1 MKLIIRIA
9 RQELSLLFHSP
20 VAWLI
25 LIVFPIQIG
34 VNFIYYLQMIG
45 RAQRMG
51 NHFSDVTSMVY
62 AGLQEGFYPG
72 VKGTLYFYI
81 PLLTMGLISRETH
94 SGSIKLL
101 LSSPIKV
108 RDIVLGKYVAMMG
121 YGALLLVIICL
132 YAISGSFFIE
142 HIDWT
147 LLASGA
153 LGLYLLICAYAAI
166 GLFMSSL
173 TTYQVVAAISTLAVL
188 AGLNFVGGLFQ
199 GNDTVRHITYYM
211 SIAGRTEQFI
221 FGLISSQD
229 VIYFFVVIGFFLAIT
244 AMRLQHQREAKS
256 SWVRTFRYLGLIAG
270 CFGIGYITSLPA
282 FTGYADMTATKT
294 HTLGPQSR
302 ELIAKMDK
310 DKPLKV
316 TTYVN
321 ILDNNYYLG
330 APEKKSAD
338 ERILT
343 PYRRFMPD
351 MEMDYV
357 YYYDFSN
364 NEGLYKNYP
373 GESDAA
379 IAKKVADIQEL
390 DYKKV
395 LPPEQLKKT
404 VDLGPEENRLVR
416 LLQYGDKKT
425 FLRYYNDIRIYPS
438 EQEFTAAMKRLVT
451 PAEIPVVTFL
461 RGNGERSI
469 TKAGDAAFRMFV
481 NELTFRGALINQGFN
496 VDTVNLANEE
506 ISAETSVLVI
516 ADPKTPFSP
525 ETQAKLDKYIAGGG
539 NLFVIAE
546 PGSQEILKP
555 VLQQLDVQAGETPV
569 LEESRDYAPDFILAR
584 FSDSAGTI
592 APRLA
597 AYKADKGVVSMV
609 GTVSLQYGQQQGF
622 HTVPLLI
629 AKNNQPLAIAAE
641 RTVQGKTQ
649 RIVVTGDADFM
660 SSGELARRKP
670 YIWNQPLITEI
681 FRWFT
686 YGKFPVNTG
695 AIKSKDAI
703 DTNDSGILAMRVVFF
718 GVIPGLLLVFATV
731 LLLYRRRR

>member
-1 MKLIIRIA
+1 MKVITRIA

-25 LIVFPIQIG
+25 LIVFPVQIG
-34 VNFIYYLQMIG
+34 VNFLYYIQMIG

-51 NHFSDVTSMVY
+51 NHFSDVTSMVF

-72 VKGTLYFYI
+72 MKGTLYFYI
-81 PLLTMGLISRETH
+81 PLLTMGLISREMH

-108 RDIVLGKYVAMMG
+108 RDIVLGKFVAMMG

-132 YAISGSFFIE
+132 YGVAGSFFITN
-142 HIDWT
+142 IDWQF
-147 LLASGA
+147 LASGA
-153 LGLYLLICAYAAI
+153 IGLYLLICAYAAI

-199 GNDTVRHITYYM
+199 GNDTVRHITYFM

-221 FGLISSQD
+221 FGLISTQD
-229 VIYFFVVIGFFLAIT
+229 IIYFLIVIGFFLAIT
-244 AMRLQHQREAKS
+244 GMRLQDQREARS
-256 SWVRTFRYLGLIAG
+256 GTARTARYLGLIGVCFLAG
-270 CFGIGYITSLPA
+270 YLSTIPALTGYI
-282 FTGYADMTATKT
+282 DMTATQT
-294 HTLGPQSR
+294 HTLGKQSR
-302 ELIAKMDK
+302 ELISKMEH
-310 DKPLKV
+310 PLKV

-330 APEKKSAD
+330 APEKKSED

-351 MEMDYV
+351 MKMEYV

-373 GESDAA
+373 GETDAA
-379 IAKKVADIQEL
+379 IAKKVADIQDL
-390 DYKKV
+390 DYRKV
-395 LPPEQLKKT
+395 LKPDAVKKL
-404 VDLGPEENRLVR
+404 VDLNPEENRLVR
-416 LLQYGDKKT
+416 LLEYGDKKT
-425 FLRYYNDIRIYPS
+425 FLRYYNDIRIYPG
-438 EQEFTAAMKRLVT
+438 EQEFTAALKRLIT
-451 PAEIPVVTFL
+451 PADIPVITFL

-469 TKAGDAAFRMFV
+469 TKAGDAEFKTFV

-496 VDTVNLANEE
+496 VDTVNLARQD
-506 ISAETSVLVI
+506 IPATTSVLVI
-516 ADPKTPFSP
+516 ADPKTAFSP
-525 ETQAKLDKYIAGGG
+525 EVQQKLAQYVASGR
-539 NLFVIAE
+539 NLFVITE
-546 PGSQEILKP
+546 PGSQDVVTPL
-555 VLQQLDVQAGETPV
+555 LQPLGIHPGATPIQ
-569 LEESRDYAPDFILAR
+569 EESRDYAPDFILAR
-584 FSDSAGTI
+584 FADSAGTI

-597 AYKADKGVVSMV
+597 GYRADKGVVSMV
-609 GTVSLQYGQQQGF
+609 GTAGIRYADTAGF

-629 AKNNQPLAIAAE
+629 AKNNEALAIAAQ
-641 RTVQGKTQ
+641 RHVNGKEQ

-660 SSGELARRKP
+660 SSGELGRRKP
-670 YIWNQPLITEI
+670 YNWNQPLITEM

-686 YGKFPVNTG
+686 YGAFPVNTG
-695 AIKSKDAI
+695 AIRSQDAI
-703 DTNDSGILAMRVVFF
+703 DSDDQGILMMRVIFF
-718 GVIPGLLLVFATV
+718 GVIPGGLLIFAAG

>member
-1 MKLIIRIA
+1 MKLILRIA
-9 RQELSLLFHSP
+9 RQELSLLFNSP

-51 NHFSDVTSMVY
+51 NHFTDVTSMVF

-72 VKGTLYFYI
+72 VKSTLYFYI

-132 YAISGSFFIE
+132 YGISGSFFITN
-142 HIDWT
+142 IDWA

-199 GNDTVRHITYYM
+199 GNDTVRHITWFM

-221 FGLISSQD
+221 FGLISTED
-229 VIYFFVVIGFFLAIT
+229 VFYFFLVIGFFLAIT
-244 AMRLQHQREAKS
+244 TMRLQDQREAKPAII
-256 SWVRTFRYLGLIAG
+256 RTARYIGLVAL
-270 CFGIGYITSLPA
+270 CFLTGYLSSLPA
-282 FTGYADMTATKT
+282 LTGYVDMTATKT
-294 HTLGPQSR
+294 HTLGLQSR

-310 DKPLKV
+310 PLKI

-321 ILDNNYYLG
+321 ILDNNFYLG

-343 PYRRFMPD
+343 PFRRFMPD
-351 MEMDYV
+351 LEMDYV

-364 NEGLYKNYP
+364 NKGLYKNYP

-379 IAKKVADIQEL
+379 IAKKVADIQDLNYNE
-390 DYKKV
+390 V
-395 LPPEQLKKT
+395 LPPEEVKKQ
-404 VDLGPEENRLVR
+404 VDLAPEENRLVR

-425 FLRYYNDIRIYPS
+425 FLRYYDDIRIYPG
-438 EQEFTAAMKRLVT
+438 EQEFTAALRRLVT
-451 PAEIPVVTFL
+451 PSEIPVVTFV

-469 TKAGDAAFRMFV
+469 TKAGDDAFRKFV

-496 VDTVNLANEE
+496 VDTVNLAGDN
-506 ISAETSVLVI
+506 IPAKTSVLVI
-516 ADPKTPFSP
+516 ADPKTALPP
-525 ETQAKLDKYIAGGG
+525 AAQEKLDQYIAGGG
-539 NLFVIAE
+539 NLLVITE
-546 PGSQEILKP
+546 PGSQEILRP
-555 VLQQLDVQAGETPV
+555 VLQQLGVQPGDAPV
-569 LEESRDYAPDFILAR
+569 QEESRDYAPDFILAH
-584 FSDSAGTI
+584 FADSAGTI
-592 APRLA
+592 APKLA
-597 AYKADKGVVSMV
+597 AYRADSAVVSMV
-609 GTVSLQYGQQQGF
+609 GAVDLHYGQENGF
-622 HTVPLLI
+622 HTVPLLV
-629 AKNNQPLAIAAE
+629 AKNNEALAIAAE
-641 RTVQGKTQ
+641 RKVAGKTQ

-660 SSGELARRKP
+660 SSGELGRRKP
-670 YIWNQPLITEI
+670 YIWNQPLITEM

-686 YGKFPVNTG
+686 NGEFPINTG
-695 AIKSKDAI
+695 AIKSKDVI
-703 DTNDSGILAMRVVFF
+703 DTDDSGILTMRVFFF
-718 GVIPGLLLVFATV
+718 GVIPVLLLIFAAV
-731 LLLYRRRR
+731 LLLYRKRR

>member
-1 MKLIIRIA
+1 MKIIIRIA

-25 LIVFPIQIG
+25 LIVFPVQIG
-34 VNFIYYLQMIG
+34 IDFLHYIQMIG

-51 NHFSDVTSMVY
+51 HHFTDVTSMIFT
-62 AGLQEGFYPG
+62 GQQEGFYPG
-72 VKGTLYFYI
+72 VKSTLYFYI

-132 YAISGSFFIE
+132 YGISGSFFIE
-142 HIDWT
+142 HIDWK

-188 AGLNFVGGLFQ
+188 AGLNFIGGLFQ
-199 GNDTVRHITYYM
+199 GNDAVRHITYFM

-221 FGLISSQD
+221 YGLISTED
-229 VIYFFVVIGFFLAIT
+229 AFYFFLVIGFFLAIT
-244 AMRLQHQREAKS
+244 GMRLQDQREAKS
-256 SWVRTFRYLGLIAG
+256 PWIRTARYLGLIAL
-270 CFGIGYITSLPA
+270 CFLTGYISSRPS
-282 FTGYADMTATKT
+282 FTGYVDMTATKT
-294 HTLGPQSR
+294 HTLGLQSR
-302 ELIAKMDK
+302 ELVKAM
-310 DKPLKV
+310 DKPLKI

-321 ILDNNYYLG
+321 ILDDNYYLG

-343 PYRRFMPD
+343 PYRRFMPNLQ
-351 MEMDYV
+351 MEYV
-357 YYYDFSN
+357 YYYDFAN
-364 NEGLYKNYP
+364 NKNLYKNYP

-379 IAKKVADIQEL
+379 IAKKVADIQDL

-395 LPPEQLKKT
+395 IPPAQIRKM

-425 FLRYYNDIRIYPS
+425 FLRYYNDIMIYPG
-438 EQEFTAAMKRLVT
+438 EQEFTAALKRIVT
-451 PAEIPVVTFL
+451 PAEIPVVTFVA
-461 RGNGERSI
+461 GNGERSI

-496 VDTVNLANEE
+496 VDTVNLTSEE
-506 ISAETSVLVI
+506 IPAATSVLVI
-516 ADPKTPFSP
+516 ADPKTALPAAA
-525 ETQAKLDKYIAGGG
+525 QAKLDQYIASGR
-539 NLFVIAE
+539 NLFVITE
-546 PGSQEILKP
+546 PGSQEILQP
-555 VLQQLDVQAGETPV
+555 LLQQLGIQPGEVPVQ
-569 LEESRDYAPDFILAR
+569 EESRDYAPDFILAR
-584 FSDSAGTI
+584 FSDDAGKI
-592 APRLA
+592 SPKLA
-597 AYKADKGVVSMV
+597 AFKGDSAVVSMPGAV
-609 GTVSLQYGQQQGF
+609 NLQYAQQQGF
-622 HTVPLLI
+622 RTVPLLL
-629 AKNNQPLAIAAE
+629 AKNNHALAIAAE
-641 RTVQGKTQ
+641 REVAGKTQ
-649 RIVVTGDADFM
+649 RIIVTGDADFM
-660 SSGELARRKP
+660 STGELARRKP
-670 YIWNQPLITEI
+670 SVWNQSLITEL

-686 YGKFPVNTG
+686 YGDFPVNTG
-695 AIKSKDAI
+695 AIRSKDVI
-703 DTNDSGILAMRVVFF
+703 DSDDQGILTMRIFFF
-718 GVIPGLLLVFATV
+718 GVIPVSLLIFATT
-731 LLLYRRRR
+731 LLLYRKRR

>member
-1 MKLIIRIA
+1 MKIIFRIA

-34 VNFIYYLQMIG
+34 VNFIHYIQMIG

-51 NHFSDVTSMVY
+51 NHFSDVTAMVY

-81 PLLTMGLISRETH
+81 PLLTMGLISRELH

-108 RDIVLGKYVAMMG
+108 RDIVMGKYVAMMG
-121 YGALLLVIICL
+121 YGAMLLVIICL
-132 YAISGSFFIE
+132 YGIAGSFFITN
-142 HIDWT
+142 IDWM
-147 LLASGA
+147 LLVSGA
-153 LGLYLLICAYAAI
+153 MGLYLLICAYAAI

-199 GNDTVRHITYYM
+199 GNDTVRHITWFL

-221 FGLISSQD
+221 FGLISTQD
-229 VIYFFVVIGFFLAIT
+229 LVYFLLVIGFFLAIT
-244 AMRLQHQREAKS
+244 GMRLQDQREARPAS
-256 SWVRTFRYLGLIAG
+256 IRTARYLGLVGI
-270 CFGIGYITSLPA
+270 CFVIGYVSSLPA
-282 FTGYADMTATKT
+282 FTGYVDMTATKM

-302 ELIAKMDK
+302 ELISKMDQ
-310 DKPLKV
+310 PLKI

-330 APEKKSAD
+330 APEKKSED

-343 PYRRFMPD
+343 PYRRFMPNLS
-351 MEMDYV
+351 MDYV

-379 IAKKVADIQEL
+379 IARKVADIQDL
-390 DYKKV
+390 NYKKV
-395 LPPEQLKKT
+395 LPPDEIRKT

-425 FLRYYNDIRIYPS
+425 FVRYYNDMRIYPS
-438 EQEFTAAMKRLVT
+438 EQEFTAALKRLVT
-451 PAEIPVVTFL
+451 PGEIPVITFL

-469 TKAGDAAFRMFV
+469 TKAGDADYRMFV
-481 NELTFRGALINQGFN
+481 NELTNRGALINQGFN
-496 VDTVNLANEE
+496 VDTVNLEHAD
-506 ISAETSVLVI
+506 IPSATNVLVI
-516 ADPKTPFSP
+516 ADPKTAFPAVV
-525 ETQAKLDKYIAGGG
+525 QQKLDQYIANGG
-539 NLFVIAE
+539 NLFVITE
-546 PGSQEILKP
+546 PGSQEVLKP
-555 VLQQLDVQAGETPV
+555 LLQKLDVQPGDAPV
-569 LEESRDYAPDFILAR
+569 QEESRDYAPDFILAR
-584 FSDSAGTI
+584 FADSAGTI

-597 AYKADKGVVSMV
+597 AFKADKGVVSMV
-609 GTVSLQYGQQQGF
+609 GTLTLKYGPAQGF

-629 AKNNQPLAIAAE
+629 NKNNEALAIAAE
-641 RTVQGKTQ
+641 RKANGKTQ
-649 RIVVTGDADFM
+649 RIIVTGDADFM
-660 SSGELARRKP
+660 SSGELGRRKP
-670 YIWNQPLITEI
+670 YIWNQPLITEV

-686 YGKFPVNTG
+686 YGDFPVNTG
-695 AIKSKDAI
+695 AIRSKDVI
-703 DTNDSGILAMRVVFF
+703 DTDDKGILTMRIVFF
-718 GVIPGLLLVFATV
+718 GVIPGALLIFAAA
-731 LLLYRRRR
+731 LLLYRKRR

>member
-1 MKLIIRIA
+1 MKVIFRIA
-9 RQELSLLFHSP
+9 RQELSLLFNSP

-34 VNFIYYLQMIG
+34 VNFLHYIQMIG

-51 NHFSDVTSMVY
+51 NHFNEVTAMVY

-72 VKGTLYFYI
+72 VKNTLYFYI
-81 PLLTMGLISRETH
+81 PLLTMGLISRELH

-108 RDIVLGKYVAMMG
+108 RDIVLGKYMAMMG

-132 YAISGSFFIE
+132 YGVAGSFFITD
-142 HIDWT
+142 IDWSI
-147 LLASGA
+147 LISGA
-153 LGLYLLICAYAAI
+153 LGLYLLICAYSAI

-199 GNDTVRHITYYM
+199 GNDTVRHITYFM

-221 FGLISSQD
+221 FGLISTQD
-229 VIYFFVVIGFFLAIT
+229 LVYFFIVIGFFLAIT
-244 AMRLQHQREAKS
+244 GMRLQDQREARSTWK
-256 SWVRTFRYLGLIAG
+256 RTARYLGLVGA
-270 CFGIGYITSLPA
+270 CFLIGYVSALPA
-282 FTGYADMTATKT
+282 FTGYVDMTATKT

-302 ELIAKMDK
+302 ELIKTMDA
-310 DKPLKV
+310 PLKV

-321 ILDNNYYLG
+321 ILDGNYYLG
-330 APEKKSAD
+330 APEKKSED

-351 MEMDYV
+351 MEMKYV

-379 IAKKVADIQEL
+379 IAKKVADIQDL
-390 DYKKV
+390 DYRKV
-395 LPPEQLKKT
+395 LKPEEVKKT
-404 VDLGPEENRLVR
+404 IDLGPEENRLVR
-416 LLQYGDKKT
+416 VLEYGDKRT
-425 FLRYYNDIRIYPS
+425 FLRYYNDLRIYPS
-438 EQEFTAAMKRLVT
+438 EQEFTAALKRLIT
-451 PAEIPVVTFL
+451 PSAIPVITFL

-469 TKAGDAAFRMFV
+469 TKAGDAEFRMFV
-481 NELTFRGALINQGFN
+481 NELTNRGALINQGFE
-496 VDTVNLANEE
+496 VDTVNLTQRDVPATTN
-506 ISAETSVLVI
+506 VLVI
-516 ADPKTPFSP
+516 ADPKTAFPA
-525 ETQAKLDKYIAGGG
+525 EVQQKLEQYIASGR
-539 NLFVIAE
+539 NLFVITD

-555 VLQQLDVQAGETPV
+555 LLQQLDVQPGDAPV

-584 FSDSAGTI
+584 FTDSAGSI
-592 APRLA
+592 APRLGG
-597 AYKADKGVVSMV
+597 YKANNGVVSMV
-609 GTVSLQYGQQQGF
+609 GTVSLRYGQSKGF
-622 HTVPLLI
+622 HTVPLLA
-629 AKNNQPLAIAAE
+629 AKNNEALALAAE
-641 RTVQGKTQ
+641 RKVEGKMQ
-649 RIVVTGDADFM
+649 RIIVTGDADFM
-660 SSGELARRKP
+660 SSGELGRRKP

-686 YGKFPVNTG
+686 YGDFPVNTG
-695 AIKSKDAI
+695 AVRSKDVI
-703 DTNDSGILAMRVVFF
+703 DSDDKGILTMRIIFF
-718 GVIPGLLLVFATV
+718 GMIPGTLLIFAAA
-731 LLLYRRRR
+731 LLLYRKRR

>member
-51 NHFSDVTSMVY
+51 NHFSDVTAMVY

-72 VKGTLYFYI
+72 VKSTLYFYI
-81 PLLTMGLISRETH
+81 PLLTMGLISREMH

-108 RDIVLGKYVAMMG
+108 RDIVLGKFVAMMG

-147 LLASGA
+147 LLMSGA
-153 LGLYLLICAYAAI
+153 MGLYLLICAYAAI

-188 AGLNFVGGLFQ
+188 AGLNFIGGLFQ
-199 GNDTVRHITYYM
+199 GNDAVRHITYFM

-229 VIYFFVVIGFFLAIT
+229 TVYFFIVIGFFLAIT
-244 AMRLQHQREAKS
+244 GMRLQDQREARS
-256 SWVRTFRYLGLIAG
+256 TFARTARYLGLTG
-270 CFGIGYITSLPA
+270 LCFLIGYISSLPA
-282 FTGYADMTATKT
+282 FTGYIDMTATKT

-302 ELIAKMDK
+302 ELIGKMDQ
-310 DKPLKV
+310 PLKV

-364 NEGLYKNYP
+364 NKGLYKNYP

-379 IAKKVADIQEL
+379 IAKKVADIQDL
-390 DYKKV
+390 NYKKV
-395 LPPEQLKKT
+395 LPPEEIKKT

-425 FLRYYNDIRIYPS
+425 FLRYYNDVRIYPT
-438 EQEFTAAMKRLVT
+438 EQEFTAALKRLVT
-451 PAEIPVVTFL
+451 PSEIPVITFVT
-461 RGNGERSI
+461 GNGERSI
-469 TKAGDAAFRMFV
+469 TKAGDAAFKMFV

-496 VDTVNLANEE
+496 VDTVNLANAD
-506 ISAETSVLVI
+506 IPAATSVLVI
-516 ADPKTPFSP
+516 ADPKTAIPP
-525 ETQAKLDKYIAGGG
+525 VAQARLDEYIASGR
-539 NLFVIAE
+539 NLFVITE
-546 PGSQEILKP
+546 PGSQEILRP
-555 VLQQLDVQAGETPV
+555 VLQQLDVQAGEMPV
-569 LEESRDYAPDFILAR
+569 LEESRDYAPDFILSR
-584 FSDSAGTI
+584 FTDSAGSI

-597 AYKADKGVVSMV
+597 AYKADSAVVSMV
-609 GTVSLQYGQQQGF
+609 GAVSLQYGQQQGF
-622 HTVPLLI
+622 HTIPLLVS
-629 AKNNQPLAIAAE
+629 KNGQALAIAAE
-641 RTVQGKTQ
+641 RKVQGKTQ
-649 RIVVTGDADFM
+649 RIIVAGDADFM
-660 SSGELARRKP
+660 STGELGRRKP
-670 YIWNQPLITEI
+670 YIWNQPMITEM

-686 YGKFPVNTG
+686 YGAFPVNTG
-695 AIKSKDAI
+695 AIKSKDVI
-703 DTNDSGILAMRVVFF
+703 DSDDKGILMMRVFFF
-718 GVIPGLLLVFATV
+718 GVIPGCLLIFATV
-731 LLLYRRRR
+731 LLIYRKRR

>member
-1 MKLIIRIA
+1 MKLIFRIA

-51 NHFSDVTSMVY
+51 NHFSDVTSMVF

-72 VKGTLYFYI
+72 VKSTLYFYI
-81 PLLTMGLISRETH
+81 PLLTMGLISREMH

-132 YAISGSFFIE
+132 YAISGSFFIQ
-142 HIDWT
+142 HIDWS

-188 AGLNFVGGLFQ
+188 AGLNFIGSVFQ
-199 GNDTVRHITYYM
+199 GNDAVRHITYYM

-229 VIYFFVVIGFFLAIT
+229 AVYFFVVIGFFLAIT
-244 AMRLQHQREAKS
+244 GMRLQDQREARS
-256 SWVRTFRYLGLIAG
+256 AYARTARYLGLIAI
-270 CFGIGYITSLPA
+270 CFVIGYISSLPA
-282 FTGYADMTATKT
+282 LTGYIDMTATRT

-302 ELIAKMDK
+302 ELIEKMDQ
-310 DKPLKV
+310 PLKV

-364 NEGLYKNYP
+364 NKGLYKNYP

-379 IAKKVADIQEL
+379 IAKKVADIQDL

-395 LPPEQLKKT
+395 LPPDEIKKK

-425 FLRYYNDIRIYPS
+425 FLRYYNDIRIYPG
-438 EQEFTAAMKRLVT
+438 EQEFTAALKRLVT
-451 PAEIPVVTFL
+451 PAEIPLVTFVT
-461 RGNGERSI
+461 GNGERSI
-469 TKAGDAAFRMFV
+469 TKAGDGAFRTFV

-496 VDTVNLANEE
+496 VDTVNLAFGE
-506 ISAETSVLVI
+506 IPATTSVLVI
-516 ADPKTPFSP
+516 ADPKTALPQAA
-525 ETQAKLDKYIAGGG
+525 QAKLEQYIASGR
-539 NLFVIAE
+539 NLFVITE
-546 PGSQEILKP
+546 PGSQEILGP
-555 VLQQLDVQAGETPV
+555 LLQQLGVQPGETPV

-584 FSDSAGTI
+584 FADSAGI
-592 APRLA
+592 MAPRLSA
-597 AYKADKGVVSMV
+597 FRADSAVVSMV
-609 GTVSLQYGQQQGF
+609 GAVSLQYGQEQGF
-622 HTVPLLI
+622 HTIPLLV
-629 AKNNQPLAIAAE
+629 AKNREALAIAAE
-641 RTVQGKTQ
+641 RKIQGKTQ
-649 RIVVTGDADFM
+649 RIIVTGDADFM
-660 SSGELARRKP
+660 SSGELGRRKP
-670 YIWNQPLITEI
+670 YIWNQPLITEM

-686 YGKFPVNTG
+686 YGEFPVNTG
-695 AIKSKDAI
+695 AIRSKDVI
-703 DTNDSGILAMRVVFF
+703 DTDDKGILAMRVFFF
-718 GVIPGLLLVFATV
+718 GVIPGALLIFASL
-731 LLLYRRRR
+731 LLLYRKRR

>member
-25 LIVFPIQIG
+25 LIVFPVQIG

-62 AGLQEGFYPG
+62 AGLHEGFYPG
-72 VKGTLYFYI
+72 VKNTLYFYI
-81 PLLTMGLISRETH
+81 PLLTMGLISREMH

-121 YGALLLVIICL
+121 YGALLLVIICM
-132 YAISGSFFIE
+132 YAVSGSFFIE

-147 LLASGA
+147 LLGSGA

-229 VIYFFVVIGFFLAIT
+229 AIYFLVVIGFFLAIT
-244 AMRLQHQREAKS
+244 TMRLQNQREAKS
-256 SWVRTFRYLGLIAG
+256 SSVRTFRYLGLIAL
-270 CFGIGYITSLPA
+270 CFLVGYVSSLPA
-282 FTGYADMTATKT
+282 LTGYIDMTATKT

-302 ELIAKMDK
+302 ELIEKMDQ
-310 DKPLKV
+310 PLKI

-321 ILDNNYYLG
+321 ILDNNFYLG

-351 MEMDYV
+351 LEMDYV

-395 LPPEQLKKT
+395 LSPEQIKKT

-416 LLQYGDKKT
+416 LLQYGNKKT
-425 FLRYYNDIRIYPS
+425 FLRYYNDIRIYPG
-438 EQEFTAAMKRLVT
+438 EQEFTAALKRLIT
-451 PAEIPVVTFL
+451 PDDMPLVVFL

-469 TKAGDAAFRMFV
+469 TKAGDADFRMFV

-496 VDTVNLANEE
+496 VDTVNLVNDE
-506 ISAETSVLVI
+506 IPATTSVLVI
-516 ADPKTPFSP
+516 ADPKTALPP
-525 ETQAKLDKYIAGGG
+525 DAQAKLGQYIAGGG
-539 NLFVIAE
+539 NLLVIAE
-546 PGSQEILKP
+546 PGSQEILNP
-555 VLQQLDVQAGETPV
+555 VLQQLDVQAGSAPV
-569 LEESRDYAPDFILAR
+569 TEESRDYAPDFILAR
-584 FSDSAGTI
+584 FSDSAGAI
-592 APRLA
+592 NPKFS
-597 AYKADKGVVSMV
+597 AYRADKGVVSMP
-609 GTVSLQYGQQQGF
+609 GAVSLQYGQQHGF
-622 HTVPLLI
+622 HTIPLLV
-629 AKNNQPLAIAAE
+629 AKNNGALAIAAE
-641 RTVQGKTQ
+641 RKVNGKTQ

-670 YIWNQPLITEI
+670 YIWNQPLITEM

-703 DTNDSGILAMRVVFF
+703 DTNDKGILTMRIFFF

>member
-1 MKLIIRIA
+1 MKVIFRIA

-34 VNFIYYLQMIG
+34 VNFLHYIQMIG

-51 NHFSDVTSMVY
+51 NHFSDVTAMIY

-72 VKGTLYFYI
+72 VKSTLYFYI
-81 PLLTMGLISRETH
+81 PLLTMGLISREMH

-132 YAISGSFFIE
+132 YAIAGSFFITN
-142 HIDWT
+142 IDWVF
-147 LLASGA
+147 LVSGA
-153 LGLYLLICAYAAI
+153 TGLYLLICAYSAI

-199 GNDTVRHITYYM
+199 GNDTVRHITYFI

-221 FGLISSQD
+221 FGLISTQD
-229 VIYFFVVIGFFLAIT
+229 IVYFLIVIGFFLAIT
-244 AMRLQHQREAKS
+244 TMRLQDQREARPAA
-256 SWVRTFRYLGLIAG
+256 VRTVRYFGLVALCFVIA
-270 CFGIGYITSLPA
+270 YISTIPSL
-282 FTGYADMTATKT
+282 TGYVDMTATKT
-294 HTLGPQSR
+294 HTLGAQSR
-302 ELIAKMDK
+302 ALISKMEH
-310 DKPLKV
+310 PLKV

-330 APEKKSAD
+330 APEKKSED

-351 MEMDYV
+351 MEMKYV

-379 IAKKVADIQEL
+379 IAKKVADIQDL

-395 LPPEQLKKT
+395 LKPEEVRKL
-404 VDLGPEENRLVR
+404 VDLNPEENRLVR
-416 LLQYGDKKT
+416 LLEYGEKKT
-425 FLRYYNDIRIYPS
+425 FLRYYNDIRIYPG
-438 EQEFTAAMKRLVT
+438 EQEFTAALKRLIT
-451 PAEIPVVTFL
+451 PAEIPSVTFV

-469 TKAGDAAFRMFV
+469 TKAGDAEFRTFV
-481 NELTFRGALINQGFN
+481 NELAFRGALINQGFN
-496 VDTVNLANEE
+496 VDTVNLAQQDIPASTN
-506 ISAETSVLVI
+506 VLVI
-516 ADPKTPFSP
+516 ADPKTAFTP
-525 ETQAKLDKYIAGGG
+525 EAQARLTAYVASGR
-539 NLFVIAE
+539 NLFIITE
-546 PGSQEILKP
+546 PGSQEIVKP
-555 VLQQLDVQAGETPV
+555 LLAQIDIHPGDSVI

-584 FSDSAGTI
+584 FADSAGSI
-592 APRLA
+592 APKLGG
-597 AYKADKGVVSMV
+597 YKADNGVVSMV
-609 GTVSLQYGQQQGF
+609 GAIPLAYGDSLGF
-622 HTVPLLI
+622 NTVPLVE
-629 AKNNQPLAIAAE
+629 AKNKSALVVAAS
-641 RTVQGKTQ
+641 RTVNGKEQ
-649 RIVVTGDADFM
+649 RIIVSGDADFM
-660 SSGELARRKP
+660 SSSELARRKP
-670 YIWNQPLITEI
+670 YNWNQQLITEA

-686 YGKFPVNTG
+686 YGDFPVNTG
-695 AIKSKDAI
+695 AIRSKDVI
-703 DTNDSGILAMRVVFF
+703 DSDDKGILTMRIIFF
-718 GVIPGLLLVFATV
+718 GLIPGTLLLFAAG
-731 LLLYRRRR
+731 LLLYRKRR

>member
-51 NHFSDVTSMVY
+51 NHFSDVTSMVF

-72 VKGTLYFYI
+72 VKNTLYFYI

-108 RDIVLGKYVAMMG
+108 RDIILGKYVAMMG

-132 YAISGSFFIE
+132 YGISGSFFIE
-142 HIDWT
+142 HIDWM

-199 GNDTVRHITYYM
+199 GNDTVRHITYFM

-229 VIYFFVVIGFFLAIT
+229 AFYFFLVIGFFLAIT
-244 AMRLQHQREAKS
+244 AMRLQDQREAKS
-256 SWVRTFRYLGLIAG
+256 PYIRTARYLGLIAV
-270 CFGIGYITSLPA
+270 CFLTGYVSSLPA
-282 FTGYADMTATKT
+282 FTGYIDMTATKM

-302 ELIAKMDK
+302 ELIAKMDQ
-310 DKPLKV
+310 PLKI

-351 MEMDYV
+351 LEMDYV

-379 IAKKVADIQEL
+379 IAKKVADIQDL
-390 DYKKV
+390 DHKKV
-395 LPPEQLKKT
+395 LPPEKIKKM

-425 FLRYYNDIRIYPS
+425 FIRYYNDIRIYPG
-438 EQEFTAAMKRLVT
+438 EQEFTAALKRLVT
-451 PAEIPVVTFL
+451 PSEIPVITFL

-496 VDTVNLANEE
+496 VDTVNLDNED
-506 ISAETSVLVI
+506 ISANTSVLVI
-516 ADPKTPFSP
+516 ADPKTAFSP
-525 ETQAKLDKYIAGGG
+525 EVQKKLDEYVAGGR
-539 NLFVIAE
+539 NLFVITE
-546 PGSQEILKP
+546 PGSQEVLKP
-555 VLQQLDVQAGETPV
+555 LLQQLGVQPGEAP
-569 LEESRDYAPDFILAR
+569 LQEESRDYAPDFILAR
-584 FSDSAGTI
+584 FSDSAGNI
-592 APRLA
+592 APRLS
-597 AYKADKGVVSMV
+597 AYRADRAVVSMA
-609 GTVSLQYGQQQGF
+609 GAVSLRYGGEHGF
-622 HTVPLLI
+622 HATPLLV
-629 AKNNQPLAIAAE
+629 AKNNEALAVAAE
-641 RTVQGKTQ
+641 RKVGNRTQ
-649 RIVVTGDADFM
+649 RIVVAGDADFM

-686 YGKFPVNTG
+686 YGTFPVNTG
-695 AIKSKDAI
+695 AIKSKDRI
-703 DTNDSGILAMRVVFF
+703 DTDDKGIITMRVIFF
-718 GVIPGLLLVFATV
+718 GVIPGALLIFATA
-731 LLLYRRRR
+731 LLLYRKRR

>member
-1 MKLIIRIA
+1 MRVIYRIA

-34 VNFIYYLQMIG
+34 VNFLYYIQMIG

-51 NHFSDVTSMVY
+51 NHFNDVTSMVF

-72 VKGTLYFYI
+72 VKNTLYFYI
-81 PLLTMGLISRETH
+81 PLLTMGLISREMH

-108 RDIVLGKYVAMMG
+108 RDIVLGKYLAMMG
-121 YGALLLVIICL
+121 YGAMLLLIIAA
-132 YAISGSFFIE
+132 YGVAGSFFITN
-142 HIDWT
+142 IDWM
-147 LLASGA
+147 LLVSGA
-153 LGLYLLICAYAAI
+153 MGLYLLICAYAAI

-199 GNDTVRHITYYM
+199 GNDTVRHITYFM

-221 FGLISSQD
+221 FGLISTQD
-229 VIYFFVVIGFFLAIT
+229 VVYFAIVIGFFLAIT
-244 AMRLQHQREAKS
+244 GMRLQDQREARS
-256 SWVRTFRYLGLIAG
+256 AGARTARYLGLVALCFAAG
-270 CFGIGYITSLPA
+270 YVSTIPA

-302 ELIAKMDK
+302 ALIATMDQ
-310 DKPLKV
+310 PLKV

-351 MEMDYV
+351 MEMKYV

-379 IAKKVADIQEL
+379 IAKKVADIQDL

-395 LPPEQLKKT
+395 LKPEEVRKL
-404 VDLGPEENRLVR
+404 VDLNPEENRLVR
-416 LLQYGDKKT
+416 HLQYGDRQT
-425 FLRYYNDIRIYPS
+425 FLRYYNDIRIYPG
-438 EQEFTAAMKRLVT
+438 EQEFTAALKRLVT
-451 PAEIPVVTFL
+451 PREIPVITFL

-469 TKAGDAAFRMFV
+469 TKAGDAEFLRFV

-496 VDTVNLANEE
+496 VDTVNLDQQE
-506 ISAETSVLVI
+506 ISDATSVLVI
-516 ADPKTPFSP
+516 ADPKTTFSP
-525 ETQAKLDKYIAGGG
+525 AVQLKLDQYLASGR
-539 NLFVIAE
+539 NLFVITE
-546 PGSQEILKP
+546 PGSAQ
-555 VLQQLDVQAGETPV
+555 VLQPLLTQMGIRPGSTPV
-569 LEESRDYAPDFILAR
+569 QEESRDYAPDFILAR
-584 FSDSAGTI
+584 FTDSAGAI
-592 APRLA
+592 APMLSA
-597 AYKADKGVVSMV
+597 FKAGNGVVSMP
-609 GTVSLQYGQQQGF
+609 GTLPLQYGAAAGF
-622 HTVPLLI
+622 HTVPLLESKEKG
-629 AKNNQPLAIAAE
+629 ALAVASQREIN
-641 RTVQGKTQ
+641 GKTQ

-660 SSGELARRKP
+660 SSGELGRRKP
-670 YIWNQPLITEI
+670 YIWNQPLITEM

-686 YGKFPVNTG
+686 YGDFPVNTG
-695 AIKSKDAI
+695 AIRSTDAI
-703 DTNDSGILAMRVVFF
+703 DSDDKGIMTMRIIFF
-718 GVIPGLLLVFATV
+718 GLIPGSLLIFAAA
-731 LLLYRRRR
+731 LLLYRKRR

>member
-34 VNFIYYLQMIG
+34 IDFIYYIQMIG

-51 NHFSDVTSMVY
+51 NHFSDVTAMIF
-62 AGLQEGFYPG
+62 AGPQEGFYPG
-72 VKGTLYFYI
+72 VKNTLYFYI
-81 PLLTMGLISRETH
+81 PLLTMGLISREMH

-121 YGALLLVIICL
+121 YGALLLVIIAL
-132 YAISGSFFIE
+132 YGFAGSFFIE
-142 HIDWT
+142 HIDVK
-147 LLASGA
+147 LLVSGA

-188 AGLNFVGGLFQ
+188 AGLNFIGGLFQ
-199 GNDTVRHITYYM
+199 GNDAVRHITYFM

-221 FGLISSQD
+221 FGLISTQD
-229 VIYFFVVIGFFLAIT
+229 AFYFLLVIGFFLAIT
-244 AMRLQHQREAKS
+244 GMRLQDQREAKS
-256 SWVRTFRYLGLIAG
+256 PFIRAARYIGLIG
-270 CFGIGYITSLPA
+270 LCFLTGYISSLPA
-282 FTGYADMTATKT
+282 FTGYIDMTATKT

-302 ELIAKMDK
+302 ELIKSM
-310 DKPLKV
+310 DKPLKI

-351 MEMDYV
+351 LKMDYV

-364 NEGLYKNYP
+364 NKNLYKNYP

-379 IAKKVADIQEL
+379 IAKKVADIQDL
-390 DYKKV
+390 NYKKV
-395 LPPEQLKKT
+395 LPPEEIKKT

-438 EQEFTAAMKRLVT
+438 EQEFTAALKRMVT
-451 PAEIPVVTFL
+451 PSEIPLITFVT
-461 RGNGERSI
+461 GNGERSI
-469 TKAGDAAFRMFV
+469 TKAGDAAFKMFV
-481 NELTFRGALINQGFN
+481 NEITFRGALINQGFN
-496 VDTVNLANEE
+496 VDTVNLANGD
-506 ISAETSVLVI
+506 IPATTSVLAI
-516 ADPKTPFSP
+516 ADPKTAIPP
-525 ETQAKLDKYIAGGG
+525 AAQAKLDQYIASGR
-539 NLFVIAE
+539 NLFVITE
-546 PGSQEILKP
+546 PGSRKVLKP
-555 VLQQLDVQAGETPV
+555 TLQQLDIQQGEAPVQ
-569 LEESRDYAPDFILAR
+569 EESRDYAPDFILAR
-584 FSDSAGTI
+584 FADSAGGI

-597 AYKADKGVVSMV
+597 AFKADSGVVSMV
-609 GTVSLQYGQQQGF
+609 GAVNLQYGQENGF
-622 HTVPLLI
+622 HTIPLLV
-629 AKNNQPLAIAAE
+629 AKNGQALAIAAE
-641 RTVQGKTQ
+641 RKVQDKTQ
-649 RIVVTGDADFM
+649 RIIVTGDADFM
-660 SSGELARRKP
+660 STGELARRKP
-670 YIWNQPLITEI
+670 SVWNQAMITEL

-686 YGKFPVNTG
+686 YGEFPVNTG
-695 AIKSKDAI
+695 AIKSKDVI
-703 DTNDSGILAMRVVFF
+703 DSDDKGILTMRVFFF
-718 GVIPGLLLVFATV
+718 GVIPVCLLIFATV
-731 LLLYRRRR
+731 LLIYRKRR

>member
-51 NHFSDVTSMVY
+51 NHFSDVTSMVF

-132 YAISGSFFIE
+132 YGISGSFFITN
-142 HIDWT
+142 IDWK

-199 GNDTVRHITYYM
+199 GNDAVRHITWFM

-221 FGLISSQD
+221 FGLISTED
-229 VIYFFVVIGFFLAIT
+229 LVYFFLVIGFFLAIT
-244 AMRLQHQREAKS
+244 TMRLQDQREAKPAIL
-256 SWVRTFRYLGLIAG
+256 RTARYIGLIAL
-270 CFGIGYITSLPA
+270 CFLIGYLSSVPA
-282 FTGYADMTATKT
+282 FTGYIDMTATKT

-302 ELIAKMDK
+302 ELISKM
-310 DKPLKV
+310 DKPLKI

-351 MEMDYV
+351 LEMDYV

-364 NEGLYKNYP
+364 NKGLYKNYP

-379 IAKKVADIQEL
+379 IAKKVADIQDL
-390 DYKKV
+390 NYKEV
-395 LPPEQLKKT
+395 LPPEEVKKQA
-404 VDLGPEENRLVR
+404 DLGPEENRLVR

-425 FLRYYNDIRIYPS
+425 FLRYYNDIRIYPG
-438 EQEFTAAMKRLVT
+438 EQEFTAALKRLVT
-451 PAEIPVVTFL
+451 PSEIPVVTFV

-469 TKAGDAAFRMFV
+469 TKEGDGAFKKFV

-496 VDTVNLANEE
+496 VDTVNLSSGDIPAT
-506 ISAETSVLVI
+506 TSVLVI
-516 ADPKTPFSP
+516 ADPKTALPP
-525 ETQAKLDKYIAGGG
+525 AAQEKLNRYLAAGG
-539 NLFVIAE
+539 NLLLITE
-546 PGSQEILKP
+546 PGSQEILQP
-555 VLQQLDVQAGETPV
+555 VLQQLGVQPGDTPV
-569 LEESRDYAPDFILAR
+569 QEESRDYAPDFILAH
-584 FSDSAGTI
+584 FADGAGVI
-592 APRLA
+592 APRLS
-597 AYKADKGVVSMV
+597 AYRADSAVVSMV
-609 GTVSLQYGQQQGF
+609 GAIGLQYGQKNGF
-622 HTVPLLI
+622 HTVPLLV
-629 AKNNQPLAIAAE
+629 AKNNEALAIAAE
-641 RTVQGKTQ
+641 RKIGGKTQ

-660 SSGELARRKP
+660 SSGELGRRKP

-686 YGKFPVNTG
+686 DGEFPINTG
-695 AIKSKDAI
+695 AIKSKDVI
-703 DTNDSGILAMRVVFF
+703 DTDDSGILTMRVFFF
-718 GVIPGLLLVFATV
+718 GVIPGSLLIFAAL
-731 LLLYRRRR
+731 LLLYRKRR

>member
-1 MKLIIRIA
+1 MKVIIRIA

-25 LIVFPIQIG
+25 LIVFPVQIG
-34 VNFIYYLQMIG
+34 INFLYYIQMLG

-51 NHFSDVTSMVY
+51 NHFNDVTSIVF

-108 RDIVLGKYVAMMG
+108 KDIVLGKYVAMMG

-132 YAISGSFFIE
+132 YGVAGSFFITD
-142 HIDWT
+142 IDWM

-153 LGLYLLICAYAAI
+153 MGLYLLICAYSAI

-199 GNDTVRHITYYM
+199 GNDTVRHITYFM

-221 FGLISSQD
+221 FGLISTQD
-229 VIYFFVVIGFFLAIT
+229 IIYFLIVIGFFLAIT
-244 AMRLQHQREAKS
+244 GMRLQDQREARS
-256 SWVRTFRYLGLIAG
+256 RTSRTARYFGLVG
-270 CFGIGYITSLPA
+270 LCFLVGYLSTIPALTGYI
-282 FTGYADMTATKT
+282 DMTATQT
-294 HTLGPQSR
+294 HTLGNQSR
-302 ELIAKMDK
+302 ELVSKMEH
-310 DKPLKV
+310 PLKV

-330 APEKKSAD
+330 APEKKSED

-351 MEMDYV
+351 MKMEYV

-379 IAKKVADIQEL
+379 IAKKVSDIQDL
-390 DYKKV
+390 DFRKV
-395 LPPEQLKKT
+395 LKPEAVKKI
-404 VDLGPEENRLVR
+404 VDLNPEENRLVR
-416 LLQYGDKKT
+416 LLEYGDKKT
-425 FLRYYNDIRIYPS
+425 FLRYYNDIRIYPG
-438 EQEFTAAMKRLVT
+438 EQEFTAALKRLVT
-451 PAEIPVVTFL
+451 PADIPVITFL

-469 TKAGDAAFRMFV
+469 IKAGDAEFRTFV

-496 VDTVNLANEE
+496 VDTVNLAQQD
-506 ISAETSVLVI
+506 IPGSTSVLVI
-516 ADPKTPFSP
+516 ADPKTAFSP
-525 ETQAKLDKYIAGGG
+525 EVQQKLAQYVASGR
-539 NLFVIAE
+539 NLFVITE
-546 PGSQEILKP
+546 PGSQNVVTPL
-555 VLQQLDVQAGETPV
+555 LQPLGIHPGPTAIQ
-569 LEESRDYAPDFILAR
+569 EESRDYAPDFILAH
-584 FSDSAGTI
+584 FADSAGTI
-592 APRLA
+592 APKLSG
-597 AYKADKGVVSMV
+597 YKADNGVVSMS
-609 GTVSLQYGQQQGF
+609 GTAGIGYHDTAGF
-622 HTVPLLI
+622 HIVPLLV
-629 AKNNQPLAIAAE
+629 AKNNEALAIAAQ
-641 RTVQGKTQ
+641 RKVNGKEQ

-660 SSGELARRKP
+660 SSAELGRRKP
-670 YIWNQPLITEI
+670 YNWNQPLITEM

-686 YGKFPVNTG
+686 YGTFPVNTG
-695 AIKSKDAI
+695 AIRSKDAI
-703 DTNDSGILAMRVVFF
+703 DSDDQGILMMRIIFF
-718 GVIPGLLLVFATV
+718 GVIPGGLLIFSAV